1 MTTNELKR
9 KFIEIFGDTKDC
21 SSAETSVA
29 KNSSRNGS
37 GNGSKSDSKN
47 DLRTGTESEA
57 QCDFADIS
65 GENLRVFASPG
76 RVNLIGEHTDYNG
89 GYVFPAAL
97 KMNTVII
104 ARPRKDRIIRLA
116 ATDLED
122 RVTASLDSLDEY
134 KNLKWGNYQLGVAD
148 QLQKHGYEIPGCD
161 MLFHSTIPFGAGLSS
176 SASIE
181 VATALTLV
189 TLGIELFNSSG
200 NKLPGDAQKNINL
213 IQLAVI
219 SQKAENQYVG
229 VNCGIMDQFASAMGK
244 ADHAILLN
252 ARDLS
257 YKHVPLKLEDCKI
270 VIANTNKKRGLAD
283 SKYNE
288 RRKECED
295 GLRYL
300 NSAFP
305 HARYLC
311 DIDYDEYK
319 AKEYLIKDEVIKRR
333 VEHVLSENNRV
344 LKSVEVLEKG
354 NLDEFGKLMC
364 ESHASLRDLYEVTG
378 IELDTLVDEAL
389 KIKGVLGS
397 RMTGAGFGGCT
408 VSIVKEAAID
418 EFIEVVGKNYYDR
431 VGLKASFYISEI
443 GDGASELKMEG

>member
-1 MTTNELKR
+1 MTNDELKT
-9 KFIEIFGDTKDC
+9 KFIEIFGYKEEGKDVYYN
-21 SSAETSVA
+21 E
-29 KNSSRNGS
+29 K
-37 GNGSKSDSKN
+37 
-47 DLRTGTESEA
+47 
-57 QCDFADIS
+57 
-65 GENLRVFASPG
+65 LRVFAAPG

-97 KMNTVII
+97 KMNTVVV
-104 ARPRKDRIIRLA
+104 ARARKDRIIRLA
-116 ATDLED
+116 ATDLEE
-122 RVTASLDSLDEY
+122 RVTASLDNLEEY

-148 QLQKHGYEIPGCD
+148 QLQKHGYKIPGCD

-181 VATALTLV
+181 VATALTLA
-189 TLGIELFNSSG
+189 TLGLELFNDSCEDTCIGANENTSVNRG
-200 NKLPGDAQKNINL
+200 IDL
-213 IQLAVI
+213 IQLALI

-257 YKHVPLKLEDCKI
+257 YKLVPLKLEDCKI
-270 VIANTNKKRGLAD
+270 VITNTNKKRGLAD

-288 RRKECED
+288 RRKECEE
-295 GLRYL
+295 GLKYL
-300 NSAFP
+300 NEAFP
-305 HARYLC
+305 NARYLC
-311 DIDYDEYK
+311 DIDYEEYK
-319 AKEYLIKDEVIKRR
+319 KKEYLIKDEVIRKR

-378 IELDTLVDEAL
+378 IELDTLVNEAL

-408 VSIVKEAAID
+408 VSIVKENAID
-418 EFIEVVGKNYYDR
+418 EFIEVVGRNYYDKI
-431 VGLKASFYISEI
+431 GLKASFYISEI
-443 GDGASELKMEG
+443 GDGAAEL